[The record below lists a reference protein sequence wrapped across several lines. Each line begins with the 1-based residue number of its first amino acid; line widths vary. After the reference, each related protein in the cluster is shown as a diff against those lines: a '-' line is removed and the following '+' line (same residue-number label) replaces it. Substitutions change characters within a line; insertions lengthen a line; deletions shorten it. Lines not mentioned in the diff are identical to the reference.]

1 VVSHGGAPI
10 LLPCHGGSVRGVR
23 AEEVAA
29 GLADRGLA
37 EIVEDIEA
45 IVGAAREGREVI
57 ALDGC
62 AASCQARLLDAR
74 GVQTLRAL
82 NLSSEAEGGE
92 SVADSSS
99 VEEIEAATT
108 PHKRSRR
115 APAVAAGELSAPG
128 AHSLDGYLLALDMLT
143 SPVVECG
150 ALVDAPTFAAHV
162 AHILGVS
169 RPAAGEMLSR
179 LEDAGYVRR
188 GAFKDL
194 LLTVE
199 GRAAADRALWKLR
212 VLECFVVDTLAYG
225 LDECY
230 EQAREIASGF
240 DADAA
245 ERVWNALGRP
255 ASCPHGWPLDSER
268 ARHESRGLLALGAV
282 PPATPVSVERLDESN
297 RDRLRVLLDSG
308 IAPGA
313 QLHDVT
319 VNTHAEMVAFADEG
333 GERRSIS
340 LGLAGAVLVRL

>member
-1 VVSHGGAPI
+1 MSKTAAPI
-10 LLPCHGGSVRGVR
+10 LLPCHGGSVRGLR

-29 GLADRGLA
+29 GLAERGLA
-37 EIVEDIEA
+37 ESVGDIET
-45 IVGAAREGREVI
+45 IVAAARDGREVI

-82 NLSSEAEGGE
+82 NLSTE

-115 APAVAAGELSAPG
+115 APAVPAGELSGRG
-128 AHSLDGYLLALDMLT
+128 AHSLDDYLLALDMLT

-169 RPAAGEMLSR
+169 RPAAGEMLGR
-179 LEDAGYVRR
+179 LEEGGYVQR
-188 GAFKDL
+188 GEFKDL
-194 LLTVE
+194 LLTAE
-199 GRAAADRALWKLR
+199 GRAAADGALRKQR
-212 VLECFVVDTLAYG
+212 VLECFVVDTLGYG

-240 DADAA
+240 DAEAA
-245 ERVWNALGRP
+245 ERVWKAVGKP

-268 ARHESRGLLALGAV
+268 ARHEARGLLALGAV
-282 PPATPVSVERLDESN
+282 PPATPVCVERLDESN
-297 RDRLRVLLDSG
+297 RDRLRVLMDAG
-308 IAPGA
+308 IAPGSR
-313 QLHDVT
+313 LSDVT
-319 VNTHAEMVAFADEG
+319 VNTHAEMVAFADG
-333 GERRSIS
+333 DGERRSIS